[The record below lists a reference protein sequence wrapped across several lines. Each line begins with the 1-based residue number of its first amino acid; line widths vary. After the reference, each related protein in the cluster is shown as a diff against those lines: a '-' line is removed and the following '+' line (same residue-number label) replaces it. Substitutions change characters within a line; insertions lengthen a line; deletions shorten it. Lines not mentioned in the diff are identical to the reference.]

1 MTTTGLRP
9 RLNVR
14 QRKDTGYLPH
24 SSPFSLQFRPAIL
37 YSDGYLPLVPE
48 DKNETD
54 KIHTPRIVPQNWSA
68 RHLTPVALAVATVF
82 MLAGCEKSDETVSL
96 YQNADDCSAA
106 NPGKSA
112 ECTTAYNN
120 ALKEAERTAPKYAT
134 REDCV
139 AEFGEGQCQQAPA
152 QAGMAPEN
160 QAQAQQSSGSFW
172 MPLMAGYMMG
182 RLMGGGAGFAQQPL
196 FSSKNP
202 TSPAYGKYTDAT
214 GKNYGAAQPGRTMTV
229 PKTAMA
235 PKPATTTTVTRGGF
249 GESVAKQSTMQRSA
263 TGTSSRSMGG

>member
-1 MTTTGLRP
+1 M
-9 RLNVR
+9 
-14 QRKDTGYLPH
+14 
-24 SSPFSLQFRPAIL
+24 
-37 YSDGYLPLVPE
+37 
-48 DKNETD
+48 
-54 KIHTPRIVPQNWSA
+54 
-68 RHLTPVALAVATVF
+68 TPVALAVTAVF

-112 ECTTAYNN
+112 ECTTAFNN

-134 REDCV
+134 REDCI

-152 QAGMAPEN
+152 QAGMAPTGEG
-160 QAQAQQSSGSFW
+160 QAQAQNQSSGSFW

-182 RLMGGGAGFAQQPL
+182 RLMGGGMGAQQPL

-202 TSPAYGKYTDAT
+202 ASPAYGKYTDAS
-214 GKNYGAAQPGRTMTV
+214 GKNYGAATPGRTMTV

-235 PKPATTTTVTRGGF
+235 PKPATTSTVTRGGF

-263 TGTSSRSMGG
+263 SGTTTRSMGG

>member
-1 MTTTGLRP
+1 MKRTK
-9 RLNVR
+9 NIN
-14 QRKDTGYLPH
+14 H
-24 SSPFSLQFRPAIL
+24 SSFRK
-37 YSDGYLPLVPE
+37 S
-48 DKNETD
+48 
-54 KIHTPRIVPQNWSA
+54 WSA
-68 RHLTPVALAVATVF
+68 RHLTPVALAVTAVF

-106 NPGKSA
+106 NPGKAA
-112 ECTTAYNN
+112 ECTTAYTN
-120 ALKEAERTAPKYAT
+120 AVKEAERTAPKYAT

-139 AEFGEGQCQQAPA
+139 AEFGEGQCQQTPA
-152 QAGMAPEN
+152 QAGVAEFGEGQCQQTPAQAGVAPEN
-160 QAQAQQSSGSFW
+160 QAQAQSSGSFW

-182 RLMGGGAGFAQQPL
+182 RLMGGGMAQQQPL

-202 TSPAYGKYTDAT
+202 ASPAYGQYTDAS
-214 GKNYGAAQPGRTMTV
+214 GKSYGAAQPGRTMNV

-263 TGTSSRSMGG
+263 AGSTSSSRSMGG

>member
-1 MTTTGLRP
+1 LHYHW
-9 RLNVR
+9 V
-14 QRKDTGYLPH
+14 Q
-24 SSPFSLQFRPAIL
+24 
-37 YSDGYLPLVPE
+37 E
-48 DKNETD
+48 DKMKRTKSINHATFR
-54 KIHTPRIVPQNWSA
+54 KSFSA
-68 RHLTPVALAVATVF
+68 RHLTPVALAVSAVF

-96 YQNADDCSAA
+96 YQNADDCSKA

-139 AEFGEGQCQQAPA
+139 AEFGENQCQQAPA
-152 QAGMAPEN
+152 QAGVAGEN
-160 QAQAQQSSGSFW
+160 QAQAHSGGSFW

-182 RLMGGGAGFAQQPL
+182 RMMGGGAGFAQQPL
-196 FSSKNP
+196 FTSRNP
-202 TSPAYGKYTDAT
+202 ASPAYGQYNDAS
-214 GKNYGAAQPGRTMTV
+214 GKSYGAAQPGRTMTV

-249 GESVAKQSTMQRSA
+249 GESVAKQSAMQRSSA
-263 TGTSSRSMGG
+263 TGSSSRSMGG

>member
-1 MTTTGLRP
+1 MKRTKSIRHASF
-9 RLNVR
+9 
-14 QRKDTGYLPH
+14 RK
-24 SSPFSLQFRPAIL
+24 
-37 YSDGYLPLVPE
+37 
-48 DKNETD
+48 
-54 KIHTPRIVPQNWSA
+54 NWSA

-160 QAQAQQSSGSFW
+160 QAQAQQSSGSF
-172 MPLMAGYMMG
+172 LDAADG
-182 RLMGGGAGFAQQPL
+182 RLHDGASDGRAARDLHSSRCSPRKTQPVRL
-196 FSSKNP
+196 TVNIP
-202 TSPAYGKYTDAT
+202 TRRVKTM
-214 GKNYGAAQPGRTMTV
+214 AQPSQ
-229 PKTAMA
+229 AA
-235 PKPATTTTVTRGGF
+235 P
-249 GESVAKQSTMQRSA
+249 
-263 TGTSSRSMGG
+263 